1 MGLQANSQNSK
12 DEERYQGILRVSL
25 DREVDYRSEDADVRC
40 DHEENDS
47 ERDKT
52 QGGSP
57 LPEGEQR
64 PPGVGEEVVPARLP
78 SAGEIDLQGLGCG
91 VVVSQPHGLDREANQ
106 DTDRQ
111 DVADDRLQVTPPDPH
126 AVTPWTTLSPT
137 LR

>member
-12 DEERYQGILRVSL
+12 DEERYQGVFRVSL
-25 DREVDYRSEDADVRC
+25 NREVDYRSEDPEVRC
-40 DHEENDS
+40 DHEEDDS

-52 QGGSP
+52 QGGRS

-91 VVVSQPHGLDREANQ
+91 VESQPHALDREANQ
-106 DTDRQ
+106 I
-111 DVADDRLQVTPPDPH
+111 LFKLLPPRKAPSVVPIIMG
-126 AVTPWTTLSPT
+126 AAKS
-137 LR
+137 R